1 MNISVF
7 GGSRDEIP
15 GLLTR
20 PPCGTREFVM
30 DWSHLL
36 VDPVRQLE
44 ALAGLHAM
52 GLLSREEY
60 ERFKGH
66 VRDL

>member
-1 MNISVF
+1 
-7 GGSRDEIP
+7 
-15 GLLTR
+15 
-20 PPCGTREFVM
+20 M

-52 GLLSREEY
+52 GLLSHEEY